1 MSGARID
8 IKVDDEAVR
17 EALGKLAAAADG
29 LAPAMRSIG
38 AALVTSTVQ
47 RFERQVSPA
56 GLPWKQSVRAAEE
69 NGVTL
74 TLTGRLRS
82 SITFAALQNAVAVG
96 TPLQD
101 YAAIHQFGGEIR
113 QYAYSRRVA
122 FRTVQGRRLFARTKG
137 KRAHKRVERQAVTYG
152 ERVIR
157 MPARPYLGLSGAD
170 RGEVLE
176 ILRRHLARAAGG
188 AA

>member
-1 MSGARID
+1 VTGVRID
-8 IKVDDEAVR
+8 IKVDDRAVR
-17 EALGKLAAAADG
+17 EALGKLATAAGD
-29 LAPAMRSIG
+29 LTPAMRSIG
-38 AALVTSTVQ
+38 AALVTSTVE

-56 GLPWKQSVRAAEE
+56 GLPWKKSARAEAEA
-69 NGVTL
+69 GVTL
-74 TLTGRLRS
+74 TDTGRLRS
-82 SITFAALQNAVAVG
+82 SITFAAAINAVAIG
-96 TPLQD
+96 TPVQD

-122 FRTVQGRRLFARTKG
+122 FRTVKGRRLFARTKG
-137 KRAHKRVERQAVTYG
+137 NRAHKRVERQAVTYG

-157 MPARPYLGLSGAD
+157 MPARPYLGLSGPD

-176 ILRRHLARAAGG
+176 ILRRHLARATGG